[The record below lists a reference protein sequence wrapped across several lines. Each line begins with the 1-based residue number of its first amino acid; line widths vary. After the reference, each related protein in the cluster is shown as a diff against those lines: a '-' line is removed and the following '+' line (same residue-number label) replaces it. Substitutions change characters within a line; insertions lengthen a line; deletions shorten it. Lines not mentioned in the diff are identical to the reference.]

1 MKKELRKIT
10 NLTINELLNNE
21 IIMPSVYFEKFN
33 KNAKTL
39 EIDFNDEKFNK
50 EINELIIEDFNII
63 KNYMDIAANNAKKLK
78 KVAKDT
84 KKAIEDK
91 DDDALTQIYKHMDN
105 LEKEIENLNKKIFLD
120 DLTSSYNR
128 KWLYNQVLDKNAYF
142 TKNGIISMIDLV
154 DYDYIQKEYGDVI
167 SNNLLIFI
175 CNFLKKHLNDD
186 KCEFKIVRFLNN
198 KFLVL
203 FSDKTQKDAK
213 SLINNIKRLLAN
225 STLKSKSGII
235 LEANFK
241 FKIKAYEKGTDS
253 KELFEA
259 LLS

>member
-21 IIMPSVYFEKFN
+21 IIMPSIYFEKFN

-39 EIDFNDEKFNK
+39 EIDFNDEKFNN
-50 EINELIIEDFNII
+50 EINELIIEDFNTIE
-63 KNYMDIAANNAKKLK
+63 NYMDITANNAKELK

-91 DDDALTQIYKHMDN
+91 DTDALTSIYKHMDD
-105 LEKEIENLNKKIFLD
+105 LEKEIQELNKKIFLD

-128 KWLYNQVLDKNAYF
+128 KWLYNEVLDENAYF
-142 TKNGIISMIDLV
+142 KNNGIISMVDLV
-154 DYDYIQKEYGDVI
+154 DYNYVQKEYGDVI

-175 CNFLKKHLNDD
+175 CNFLKKHLEDD
-186 KCEFKIVRFLNN
+186 KCEFEIVRFLNN

-203 FSDKTQKDAK
+203 FRDKTHKDAQ

-225 STLKSKSGII
+225 STLKSKSGIV
-235 LEANFK
+235 LKANFEY
-241 FKIKAYEKGTDS
+241 KIKTYEKGTDS
-253 KELFEA
+253 KELLEA

>member
-1 MKKELRKIT
+1 MKKQLRKIT
-10 NLTINELLNNE
+10 NLTLNELLNNE

-39 EIDFNDEKFNK
+39 EVDFTDDKFNK
-50 EINELIIEDFNII
+50 EINELIIEEFNTIENYI
-63 KNYMDIAANNAKKLK
+63 DITAKNANELK

-84 KKAIEDK
+84 KQAIKDK
-91 DDDALTQIYKHMDN
+91 DDDALSQIYKHMDN
-105 LEKEIENLNKKIFLD
+105 LEKEIEDLNKKIFLD

-128 KWLYNQVLDKNAYF
+128 KLLYNQILDENALF
-142 TKNGIISMIDLV
+142 KDNGIISMIDLV
-154 DYDYIQKEYGDVI
+154 DYDYVLNEYGDVI

-175 CNFLKKHLNDD
+175 CNFLKKHLDDD
-186 KCEFKIVRFLNN
+186 KCDFEIIRFLNN
-198 KFLVL
+198 KFIVI
-203 FSDKTQKDAK
+203 FKDKSEKDAK

-225 STLKSKSGII
+225 STLKSKSGIV
-235 LEANFK
+235 LKANFNY
-241 FKIKAYEKGTDS
+241 KISPFEKGLDS